1 MMKKVLNHLKNLF
14 RNNNFRACCLLAT
27 MVGAL
32 PNHLVAADSIKVRAV
47 TSSFAPLQKLQDGK
61 PGGYVIDVIN
71 VLATNISLQSKQKIE
86 VNFEFLPWNR
96 GFRTATSDQPNIL
109 FFSLSRSPK
118 REDLFHWVGEI
129 SPYDMHLFTLDSS
142 VTDKPPTL
150 QAIRDSNK
158 VVGVQDGSNVEE
170 FLRSHGFVKDRD
182 FLTYADYHTGVKM
195 LYRQRIDFIPMTS
208 FLARGN
214 VCGENQDADLLVKS
228 LRLDGISR
236 PLWMVFSKSTDPGLV
251 KLFKHALESF
261 NSGSEYRGIVESHI
275 TEWSERICK
284 NRH

>member
-1 MMKKVLNHLKNLF
+1 MKKIFKQLKTLASNVKLTT
-14 RNNNFRACCLLAT
+14 CYLLAV
-27 MVGAL
+27 MLCGL
-32 PNHLVAADSIKVRAV
+32 PNYLMAADAIKVRAV
-47 TSSFAPLQKLQDGK
+47 TSSFAPLQMIQDGK
-61 PGGYVIDVIN
+61 PGGYAIDIVN
-71 VLATNISLQSKQKIE
+71 VLVKKISSDSDQKIDLE
-86 VNFEFLPWNR
+86 FEFLPWNR
-96 GFRTATSDQPNIL
+96 GFRAATSDQPNIL

-142 VTDKPPTL
+142 VSDNPPTL
-150 QAIRDSNK
+150 QSIRESNK

-170 FLRSHGFVKDRD
+170 FLRLHGFVKDRD
-182 FLTYADYHTGVKM
+182 FLTYDDYHTGIKM

-228 LRLDGISR
+228 LRLDSISR

-261 NSGSEYRGIVESHI
+261 NSGSEYRSIVESHI